1 MIEALGATLQNVVYF
16 KEGAIDYTDNCGLVV
31 VSGKNLDSRISKKQN
46 NGAGKSLSFSIIPNV
61 VYEATPLA
69 SQKRVRKDIMGT
81 GSEAAFTIR
90 NGGHEWRIVQ
100 TPSKYL
106 IFKDGV
112 DQEVRGLATQREM
125 IAKIFP
131 LSEDEFYSYVYLQSQ
146 RPLDFQIGTP
156 RSRLA
161 YITKVW
167 RLDHFDVMRKYFD
180 KRLSD
185 IKTAK
190 TEFDV
195 LTTQLIQI
203 NKSLEKLNWSKTK
216 QEKLDAATEVVNSL
230 SSKVKGLQADASK
243 LRAAKEQ
250 IDFYANTLAAYQKA
264 KNKVKFDRSELKE
277 QRDLLR
283 SFETYEEQLVQYQKQ
298 LKRWNA
304 KLEELGECKFDAD
317 DKEKLRKTKHAVEK
331 NLEKLRDLK
340 AARAK
345 HAELKE
351 AFEELP
357 KTGKNVGL
365 KEFRQLANKTGRDVA
380 EIFED
385 EMGILNSTLSLEEL
399 VHEHDDDGKCPTCL
413 QDIDIAK
420 LKKNIQRAKK
430 RKAELKELVKA
441 HKTDVERTKIKNA
454 LAKLDYCETSYKALK
469 DKTTHAQGKIEELE
483 ERKNNARRW
492 EEWTEELKSI
502 KKPKEPKGTRFLT
515 EEKIEKQFEYHSES
529 KRLKERLE
537 EFDEPPT
544 ADGIDGKLK
553 KIEKRLA
560 AVETE
565 YAEAFGI
572 TADLGNKRS
581 EFKLLTKQSKKLDA
595 ELSGMRP
602 FIEKRDM
609 YKALINAYGN
619 KGLKLQAA
627 RDVLY
632 QLERNLNRFAT
643 LIFAEPFKF
652 TVETKNDGV
661 HVRVDRGHNKVS
673 DVRQLSGAESD
684 SFRLL
689 YMLSSLVMVKD
700 DRRTNFVVLDE
711 PDAHMDEVTRQLF
724 IERYLPFLRTLVP
737 HVFLITP
744 KSKHAYSNCDYLTI
758 VKKGGISRIVKG
770 QAA

>member
-1 MIEALGATLQNVVYF
+1 MIEALGATLKNVVYF

-46 NGAGKSLSFSIIPNV
+46 NGAGKSLSFSILPNIL
-61 VYEATPLA
+61 YESTPLA

-81 GSEAAFTIR
+81 GSEATFSVRAA
-90 NGGHEWRIVQ
+90 GHEWKVIQ
-100 TPSKYL
+100 TPSKY
-106 IFKDGV
+106 IIEKDGV
-112 DQEVRGLATQREM
+112 DQQVRGLAAQREM
-125 IAKIFP
+125 IQGIFP
-131 LSEDEFYSYVYLQSQ
+131 LTEDEFYSYVYLQSQ

-195 LTTQLIQI
+195 LTNELIQI
-203 NKSLEKLNWSKTK
+203 NKSLDKLKWSAKK
-216 QEKLDAATEVVNSL
+216 QEKLDAATEIVNSL

-250 IDFYANTLAAYQKA
+250 IDFYNTTLQAYQKA
-264 KNKVKFDRSELKE
+264 KNKVRWDKSELKE
-277 QRDLLR
+277 QRELLR
-283 SFETYEEQLVQYQKQ
+283 AFEKYEEQLVTYQKQ
-298 LKRWNA
+298 VKRWTA
-304 KLEELGECKFDAD
+304 KLEEIGECSFDAD

-331 NLEKLRDLK
+331 NQERLQEMK
-340 AARAK
+340 AGRRK
-345 HAELKE
+345 HAELME

-357 KTGKNVGL
+357 KPSKNVGL
-365 KEFRQLANKTGRDVA
+365 KEFRKLAQKTGKDVA
-380 EIFED
+380 EIFEE
-385 EMGILNSTLSLEEL
+385 EMGILNSTLSLEDL
-399 VHEHDDDGKCPTCL
+399 VHDHADDGKCPTCL
-413 QDIDIAK
+413 QGIDVAK

-430 RKAELKELVKA
+430 RKAELKELVREHKA
-441 HKTDVERTKIKNA
+441 DVERKRIKDA
-454 LAKLDYCETSYKALK
+454 LAKLDFSETVYKALK
-469 DKTTHAQGKIEELE
+469 DKTDHAKGKIEELE
-483 ERKNNARRW
+483 ERKANARRW
-492 EEWTEELKSI
+492 DEWTEELKSI

-515 EEKIEKQFEYHSES
+515 EEKLEKQFEYHAEC
-529 KRLKERLE
+529 KRLQERLE

-544 ADGIDGKLK
+544 ADGIDSKLK
-553 KIEKRLA
+553 KIEKKLS

-565 YAEAFGI
+565 YSDAFSI

-581 EFKLLTKQSKKLDA
+581 EYKLLTKQAKKLNVKL
-595 ELSGMRP
+595 EGMRP

-609 YKALINAYGN
+609 FKALINAYGN

-627 RDVLY
+627 QEVLY

-661 HVRVDRGHNKVS
+661 HVKVDRGHNKIS
-673 DVRQLSGAESD
+673 DIRQLSGAESD
-684 SFRLL
+684 AFRLL

-711 PDAHMDEVTRQLF
+711 PDAHMDDVTRGLF

-744 KSKHAYSNCDYLTI
+744 KSQHAYSNCDYITI
-758 VKKGGISRIVKG
+758 VKKGGVSRIVKG

>member
-1 MIEALGATLQNVVYF
+1 MIEAVGATLKNVVYF
-16 KEGAIDYTDNCGLVV
+16 KEAEIDFTDNCGMVV
-31 VSGKNLDSRISKKQN
+31 VSGRNLDSRISKKQN
-46 NGAGKSLSFSIIPNV
+46 NGAGKSLSFSVLPNI
-61 VYEATPLA
+61 VYESTPLA
-69 SQKRVRKDIMGT
+69 TQKRVRKDIMGT
-81 GSEAAFTIR
+81 GSEAGFTIR
-90 NGGHEWRIVQ
+90 NGGHEWKVTQ
-100 TPSKYL
+100 TPSKY
-106 IFKDGV
+106 IIEKDKV
-112 DQEVRGLATQREM
+112 DQQVRGLAAQREM

-195 LTTQLIQI
+195 LTSQLLQI
-203 NKSLEKLNWSKTK
+203 NKGLEKLNWTK
-216 QEKLDAATEVVNSL
+216 KKQQKLDAATEIVNSL

-243 LRAAKEQ
+243 LRSLKEQ
-250 IDFYANTLAAYQKA
+250 IDFYQTTTAALKKA
-264 KNKVKFDRSELKE
+264 QGKVKFDRTELKE
-277 QRDLLR
+277 QRELLR
-283 SFETYEEQLVQYQKQ
+283 AFERFESEMAQYQKQ
-298 LKRWNA
+298 VKRWVG
-304 KLEELGECKFDAD
+304 KLEELGECSFEKD
-317 DKEKLRKTKHAVEK
+317 DKEKLKKTRERLEK
-331 NLEKLRDLK
+331 NREALDVLK
-340 AARAK
+340 SARAK
-345 HAELKE
+345 HDELKE

-357 KTGKNVGL
+357 KPSKNVGL
-365 KEFRQLANKTGRDVA
+365 KEFRKLAAKTGKDVA
-380 EIFED
+380 ELFED
-385 EMGILNSTLSLEEL
+385 EMGILNSTLSLEDL

-430 RKAELKELVKA
+430 RKAELKELVREHKA
-441 HKTDVERTKIKNA
+441 DVERTRIKTA
-454 LAKLDYCETSYKALK
+454 LAKLDFDEGAYTKLK
-469 DKTTHAQGKIEELE
+469 EKIAHSKTTITELE
-483 ERKNNARRW
+483 EQRENARRFD
-492 EEWTEELKSI
+492 EWTEELKSI
-502 KKPKEPKGTRFLT
+502 KQPKEPKGTRFLT
-515 EEKIEKQFEYHSES
+515 EEKIEKHFEFLSEV

-537 EFDEPPT
+537 EFDEAPT
-544 ADGIDGKLK
+544 ADGIDEKLK
-553 KIEKRLA
+553 KIEKKLK
-560 AVETE
+560 AVESE
-565 YAEAFGI
+565 YGDAFSV
-572 TADLGNKRS
+572 TADLGNRRS
-581 EFKLLTKQSKKLDA
+581 EHKLLTKQAKKLEE
-595 ELSGMRP
+595 ELGVMKP

-609 YKALINAYGN
+609 YKALINAYGS
-619 KGLKLQAA
+619 KGLKLNAA

-652 TVETKNDGV
+652 VVEAKNDGV

-684 SFRLL
+684 AFRLL

-711 PDAHMDEVTRQLF
+711 PDAHMDDVTRGLF
-724 IERYLPFLRTLVP
+724 VERYLPFLRTLVP

-744 KSKHAYSNCDYLTI
+744 KSKHIYSNCDYLTV
-758 VKKGGISRIVKG
+758 VKKNGVSRIVKG

>member
-46 NGAGKSLSFSIIPNV
+46 NGAGKSLSFSVLPNI
-61 VYEATPLA
+61 VYESTPLA

-81 GSEAAFTIR
+81 GSEAAFTVR
-90 NGGHEWRIVQ
+90 NNGIEWRIVQ
-100 TPSKYL
+100 TPSKYF

-112 DQEVRGLATQREM
+112 DQEVRGLATQREF
-125 IAKIFP
+125 IQRIFP
-131 LSEDEFYSYVYLQSQ
+131 LTEDEFYSYVYLQSQ

-195 LTTQLIQI
+195 LTNQLIQI
-203 NKSLEKLNWSKTK
+203 NKGLEKLKWSKKK
-216 QEKLDAATEVVNSL
+216 QEKLDEANEIVSSL

-250 IDFYANTLAAYQKA
+250 IDFYQTTKAAYTKA
-264 KNKVKFDRSELKE
+264 KGKVKFDRAELKE

-283 SFETYEEQLVQYQKQ
+283 AFEKYESELTQYSK
-298 LKRWNA
+298 LTKRWVA
-304 KLEELGECKFDAD
+304 KLEELGECSFEQT
-317 DKEKLRKTKHAVEK
+317 DKEKLKKTRERLEK
-331 NLEKLRDLK
+331 NRETLDVMKS
-340 AARAK
+340 ARAK

-357 KTGKNVGL
+357 KPGKNVGL
-365 KEFRQLANKTGRDVA
+365 KEFRKLASKTGKDVA
-380 EIFED
+380 EIFEE
-385 EMGILNSTLSLEEL
+385 EMGILNSTLSLEDL
-399 VHEHDDDGKCPTCL
+399 VHDHADDGKCPTCL
-413 QDIDIAK
+413 QGIDIAK

-430 RKAELKELVKA
+430 RKVELKELVRE
-441 HKTDVERTKIKNA
+441 HKTELERTRIKNA
-454 LAKLDYCETSYKALK
+454 LAKLDFDEGAYAKLK
-469 DKTTHAQGKIEELE
+469 EKIAHSKQTIEELE
-483 ERKNNARRW
+483 ELKENARRHK
-492 EEWTEELKSI
+492 EYFDELATI

-515 EEKIEKQFEYHSES
+515 EEKIERQFELLSEVS
-529 KRLKERLE
+529 RLKERLA
-537 EFDEPPT
+537 EFDEVPT
-544 ADGIDGKLK
+544 ADGIDSKLK
-553 KIEKRLA
+553 KIEKKLS
-560 AVETE
+560 AVEAE
-565 YAEAFGI
+565 YGDAFSI
-572 TADLGNKRS
+572 TADLGNRRS
-581 EFKLLTKQSKKLDA
+581 EYKLLTKQSKKLN
-595 ELSGMRP
+595 EQLGEMRP

-609 YKALINAYGN
+609 YKSLINAYGS
-619 KGLKLQAA
+619 KGLKLNAA

-652 TVETKNDGV
+652 AVEAKNDGV

-711 PDAHMDEVTRQLF
+711 PDAHMDDVTRGLF
-724 IERYLPFLRTLVP
+724 VERYLPFLRTLVP

-744 KSKHAYSNCDYLTI
+744 KSKHAYSNCDYMTI
-758 VKKGGISRIVKG
+758 VKKGGVSRIVKG
-770 QAA
+770 QA